1 MDFNFIKYFNTFTAA
16 TALVFLS
23 GCFSGPPR
31 QESRETSINISA
43 SDVREQQ
50 APKIFSANQ
59 RRLLQLAF
67 DTASAVP
74 ARPHIKT
81 RCRLQERAATVA
93 LELDQP
99 QLAEAYVTQIK
110 DWRRGTG
117 HAFIGLYYARNDE
130 SVKAREQLEIAEKI
144 AYAIK
149 DWHKERIKTHI
160 ARAYILLG
168 EAAKARELTS
178 DIEELEAARA
188 QKTEA
193 RVSRENQFEEQVG
206 EIEKL
211 LDSERFDIKRQAL
224 IAACQLVDNFYDDS
238 CKRQQLES
246 IITSSWDDIPVFVR
260 IDLILRMTESALG
273 NNDKAR
279 ATNLTQR
286 AADAYNNATWKPRHG
301 IPVQA
306 RIAALTYRAGE
317 RSKAESLAEEALM
330 NYREKEK
337 SIVNI
342 YRADTLVPLAEAY
355 ATMGNSSQALKLFH
369 QALDAGFV
377 NPNSR
382 PRAEDL
388 AMICC
393 SMVKRDIE
401 PSPTLWEHLRERRNQ
416 LGDPW

>member
-1 MDFNFIKYFNTFTAA
+1 MNFNFIKIFHAFTAA
-16 TALVFLS
+16 AALLFWS
-23 GCFSGPPR
+23 GCFSGQPR
-31 QESRETSINISA
+31 QESGGTSVNTSA

-50 APKIFSANQ
+50 APKIFSASQ
-59 RRLLQLAF
+59 KRLLQLAF
-67 DTASAVP
+67 DTVSAVP

-81 RCRLQERAATVA
+81 RCRLQERAAIVA
-93 LELDQP
+93 LESDQP
-99 QLAEAYVTQIK
+99 QLAETYVTHIK

-117 HAFIGLYYARNDE
+117 HAYIGLYYARKDE
-130 SVKAREQLEIAEKI
+130 PVKAREQLEVAEKI
-144 AYAIK
+144 AHAIK
-149 DWHKERIKTHI
+149 DWHKERVKTHI
-160 ARAYILLG
+160 ARAYIVLG
-168 EAAKARELTS
+168 EAAKARELTG
-178 DIEELEAARA
+178 DIEELEAVRA

-206 EIEKL
+206 KIEKL

-224 IAACQLVDNFYDDS
+224 IAACQLSDNFYDDS

-246 IITSSWDDIPVFVR
+246 IITSSWDDIPVFIR
-260 IDLILRMTESALG
+260 IDLILRMSESALSHI
-273 NNDKAR
+273 DKAR
-279 ATNLTQR
+279 ATHLTQR
-286 AADAYNNATWKPRHG
+286 AADEYNNATWKPRHG

-306 RIAALTYRAGE
+306 RVAALTYRAGE
-317 RSKAESLAEEALM
+317 RNKAESLAEEALM

-355 ATMGNSSQALKLFH
+355 ATMGNSSQALKLFR